1 MYVGAAENN
10 CSHSSSYCLAARGVL
25 GGVPVSR
32 LIPDGGF
39 ENYLLVA
46 ATETCAPEDMAA
58 YAAAL
63 EEVLS

>member
-1 MYVGAAENN
+1 MVVEA
-10 CSHSSSYCLAARGVL
+10 LAVRGVL